1 MPLVLRPRYYPAGG
15 DGVAMSARMVM
26 AADQLLGQEKA
37 LTLSHALLHA
47 LWSEEKDGAAIRA
60 LAASDKLLA
69 DWYIII

>member
-37 LTLSHALLHA
+37 LTDAQPRTA
-47 LWSEEKDGAAIRA
+47 TRA
-60 LAASDKLLA
+60 LVGGEGHPGR
-69 DWYIII
+69 